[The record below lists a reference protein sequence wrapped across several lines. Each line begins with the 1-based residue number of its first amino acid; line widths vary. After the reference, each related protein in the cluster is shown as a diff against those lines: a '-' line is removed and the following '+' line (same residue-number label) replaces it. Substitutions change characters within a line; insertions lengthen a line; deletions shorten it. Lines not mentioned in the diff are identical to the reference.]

1 MTDKQ
6 IDSEGFVKAQP
17 KSLEPSY
24 KVTVTDIDISFGS
37 MIGIMFK
44 AFFAAIIVSLYV
56 GAVGF
61 VLAVLLMGF
70 VQQFHR

>member
-1 MTDKQ
+1 MTEQQ
-6 IDSEGFVKAQP
+6 IDSEGFIKRQVG
-17 KSLEPSY
+17 PSQ

-44 AFFAAIIVSLYV
+44 AFFAAIIVSLSL

-61 VLAVLLMGF
+61 FLAAIFMG
-70 VQQFHR
+70 VAQQMHR